1 MDGNVGVKQQPVTFQ
16 TDSIVSSSLFFYI
29 WLLDSLSTVGS
40 IPFEKEL
47 SHTKF
52 YLELEQIRFEYALQV
67 EYDISCT
74 DFTIPTLT
82 LQPLVENAV
91 RHGVRGNEDGR
102 GTVIISTREY
112 PDRLRLLSYAGR
124 GYVSGQC
131 LPGRIHGA
139 VQLGGDHKGEPA
151 FWENIKGYLPK
162 SIYQYLLKETI
173 GKTNTSG
180 GFLISERKQ
189 CKNKKR
195 AAILRRF

>member
-124 GYVSGQC
+124 GYVVRRHIVG
-131 LPGRIHGA
+131 GA
-139 VQLGGDHKGEPA
+139 
-151 FWENIKGYLPK
+151 NR
-162 SIYQYLLKETI
+162 T
-173 GKTNTSG
+173 
-180 GFLISERKQ
+180 LISVKTPSRS
-189 CKNKKR
+189 CR
-195 AAILRRF
+195 IGT

>member
-1 MDGNVGVKQQPVTFQ
+1 MDGNVGVKQQPVTFL

-131 LPGRIHGA
+131 RPGRIHGA
-139 VQLGGDHKGEPA
+139 VQLGGDHKRKFA
-151 FWENIKGYLPK
+151 FC
-162 SIYQYLLKETI
+162 SIRQ
-173 GKTNTSG
+173 G
-180 GFLISERKQ
+180 
-189 CKNKKR
+189 
-195 AAILRRF
+195 